1 MCNENSDDSPN
12 QNSETIQAKQ
22 DEIRNILQQL
32 IRLIAIEIAIKIKS
46 TQTKDYSGGK
56 DLMT

>member
-1 MCNENSDDSPN
+1 MCNENSDDSPK

-32 IRLIAIEIAIKIKS
+32 IRLIAIEIANKIKS
-46 TQTKDYSGGK
+46 TQTQDYSGGT